1 MQAVNECRLAAP
13 EMIGVH
19 SDHYRCSV
27 RRDVDERCRSGPE
40 RRRDGSGQRSDFGEP
55 DAAAA
60 APAAAAAAG
69 SSSPTVKVRGIRLL
83 GLR

>member
-13 EMIGVH
+13 ERIGVH

-40 RRRDGSGQRSDFGEP
+40 RRREGSGQRSDFDEP
-55 DAAAA
+55 GAAVAALLAAAA
-60 APAAAAAAG
+60 VLWA
-69 SSSPTVKVRGIRLL
+69 L
-83 GLR
+83 GRALGC